1 MAYRLS
7 VTSGLKI
14 ALNRIGSHLCS
25 PLGVL
30 RHPQAVIYHIQK
42 NYWVRAKYK
51 VRVAHTV
58 DGYTLF
64 WTTLYMEQ
72 NQRTEVGR

>member
-14 ALNRIGSHLCS
+14 ALNRIRFHLCS
-25 PLGVL
+25 PFCVL
-30 RHPQAVIYHIQK
+30 RHLQAVIYHIQK

-64 WTTLYMEQ
+64 WTTLY
-72 NQRTEVGR
+72 